1 MIQANHV
8 LPGDNKQVLGC
19 FKSILGAFAQ
29 PATPLHLHGRLHTC
43 AHMRTHAHTCAHMRT
58 HVRPPLPFFF
68 RPPFLIY
75 RISWLFYRLKRPKK
89 SHPFG
94 VA

>member
-58 HVRPPLPFFF
+58 HAHTCAHMRT
-68 RPPFLIY
+68 
-75 RISWLFYRLKRPKK
+75 
-89 SHPFG
+89 H
-94 VA
+94 AHTCAHM